1 MAKKRKTNKKRV
13 FIFIVLLVLIV
24 VGLVFLF
31 DYLKRN
37 SIKKEATSLIKKYE
51 SEYNGTNYIK
61 LDNATIELSDSGKV
75 VYMKYKSGKY
85 CYSKVEEN
93 ENITKSDCI
102 INVANILS
110 DDKCLKENCEVG
122 TEVVVNVNE
131 DEKYTFYV
139 IDNSN
144 DKLTLYMKDTI
155 GYKVSYDEALSY
167 LNLITANWTYI
178 DRINSY
184 EYKNTG
190 IMYSNFKINNG
201 KTTIDEKEVS
211 GTSRARL
218 ITKDELI
225 NLGCSNLYE
234 SCPKWLYSSLSSS
247 NTNKNPYGVWTIT
260 TSNSVSNYVF
270 TLFYTGNI
278 DTNVSTNKYS
288 YGIRPVI
295 ELKKN

>member
-190 IMYSNFKINNG
+190 IMYSNFKI
-201 KTTIDEKEVS
+201 
-211 GTSRARL
+211 
-218 ITKDELI
+218 TKDELI

-260 TSNSVSNYVF
+260 TSNSISNYVF

>member
-1 MAKKRKTNKKRV
+1 MEEKIPVANEMSTSQRPAIEVLQKLGYKYISEEENKKLRNYILTDVIFKDTLAKK
-13 FIFIVLLVLIV
+13 L
-24 VGLVFLF
+24 
-31 DYLKRN
+31 
-37 SIKKEATSLIKKYE
+37 
-51 SEYNGTNYIK
+51 
-61 LDNATIELSDSGKV
+61 
-75 VYMKYKSGKY
+75 
-85 CYSKVEEN
+85 N
-93 ENITKSDCI
+93 E
-102 INVANILS
+102 
-110 DDKCLKENCEVG
+110 
-122 TEVVVNVNE
+122 
-131 DEKYTFYV
+131 
-139 IDNSN
+139 
-144 DKLTLYMKDTI
+144 
-155 GYKVSYDEALSY
+155 
-167 LNLITANWTYI
+167 
-178 DRINSY
+178 INSY

-234 SCPKWLYSSLSSS
+234 SCPTWLYSSLSSS

-260 TSNSVSNYVF
+260 TSNSISNYVF